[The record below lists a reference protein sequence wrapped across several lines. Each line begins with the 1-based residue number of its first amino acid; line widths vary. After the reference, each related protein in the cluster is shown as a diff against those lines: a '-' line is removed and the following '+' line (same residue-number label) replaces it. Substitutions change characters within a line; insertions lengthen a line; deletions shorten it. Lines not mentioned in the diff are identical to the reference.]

1 VRFLW
6 PEKKSA
12 DFANGQLKY
21 IRISTRCSTLFPL
34 RLTALDFKTG
44 FILVSGKP
52 KQKTGATTDWP
63 AAFYIMVSFKK
74 EQFLK

>member
-1 VRFLW
+1 
-6 PEKKSA
+6 
-12 DFANGQLKY
+12 
-21 IRISTRCSTLFPL
+21 
-34 RLTALDFKTG
+34 
-44 FILVSGKP
+44 VSGKP